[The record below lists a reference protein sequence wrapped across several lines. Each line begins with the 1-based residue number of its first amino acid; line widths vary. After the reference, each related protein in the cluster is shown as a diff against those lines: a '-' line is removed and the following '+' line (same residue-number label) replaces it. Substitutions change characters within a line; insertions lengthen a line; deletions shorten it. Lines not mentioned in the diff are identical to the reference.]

1 MLAFIAFIT
10 HTSFHPANILSA
22 IHVPGTV
29 LSTGATER
37 KVDVPALR
45 ECIS

>member
-22 IHVPGTV
+22 IPVRGTV

-37 KVDVPALR
+37 GVDVPALR
-45 ECIS
+45 E